1 MTSKTLMAQAVAD
14 AIGATK
20 RQVQVWTDAGAIHC
34 LPETDRQGRGH
45 QRLYD
50 LNELPLAALV
60 ATMARH
66 RLPIGIIREWADSI
80 RYGPVMV
87 SPSGEKRFVE
97 IKGGR
102 GREWVEAALRGEF
115 QSFLIFCSRQDG
127 DDYMWLDNAKLLK
140 SFFVIQEAG
149 LVIAVHKVVNRIRR

>member
-1 MTSKTLMAQAVAD
+1 MAQAVAD

-20 RQVQVWTDAGAIHC
+20 RQVQIWTDAGAVHC
-34 LPETDRQGRGH
+34 LPETDRQGRGR

-80 RYGPVMV
+80 RYGSVLV
-87 SPSGEKRFVE
+87 SPSGTKRFVE

-102 GREWVEAALRGEF
+102 GKEWVEAALRGEI
-115 QSFLIFCSRQDG
+115 QTYLVFLSRQDG
-127 DDYMWLDNAKLLK
+127 VDYLWLDDVKKLK